1 MRLFVAIALPEDLRA
16 RLTGL
21 QQGVPAARWA
31 DPDNLHL
38 TLRFIG
44 EADGAQAQD
53 LDAALTQ
60 VRAARFDVTL
70 AGVDRFGQGRKSRA
84 LWVGVEPAP
93 ELDRLRRKVEQ
104 AVQAAGF
111 APEGRKFKPHVTLAR
126 FKGDPGH
133 RLDDHLAHH
142 TAFRAECFEVREF
155 VLYSS
160 LLAQAGAIH
169 TPEVVYPLSPPT
181 RELVENA
188 TNTRKLKN

>member
-16 RLTGL
+16 RLSRM
-21 QQGVPAARWA
+21 QQGVPAARWV

-44 EADGAQAQD
+44 EADGIEAQD

-60 VRAARFDVTL
+60 VRAARFAMTL
-70 AGVDRFGQGRKSRA
+70 AGIDRFGQGRKSRA
-84 LWVGVEPAP
+84 LWVGVAPVP

-111 APEGRKFKPHVTLAR
+111 APERRKFKPHITLAR
-126 FKGDPGH
+126 LKGDPGYPLH
-133 RLDDHLAHH
+133 DHLAYHA
-142 TAFRAECFEVREF
+142 AFRAESFEVGAF

-160 LLAQAGAIH
+160 LLARAGAIY
-169 TPEVVYPLSPPT
+169 TPERVYPLSPGSEGAPAKE
-181 RELVENA
+181 RA
-188 TNTRKLKN
+188 

>member
-1 MRLFVAIALPEDLRA
+1 MRLFVAIALPEDLRE

-21 QQGVPAARWA
+21 QQGVPAARWV

-44 EADGAQAQD
+44 EADSVQAHD

-60 VRAARFDVTL
+60 LRAARFAVTL
-70 AGVDRFGQGRKSRA
+70 AGVNCFGQGRKSRA

-93 ELDRLRRKVEQ
+93 ELGRLQRKVEQ
-104 AVQAAGF
+104 AALAAGF
-111 APEGRKFKPHVTLAR
+111 APEGRKYKAHVTLAR

-133 RLDDHLAHH
+133 RLHDYLAYHARFH
-142 TAFRAECFEVREF
+142 GEAFEAREF

-160 LLAQAGAIH
+160 ILSQGGAIY
-169 TPEVVYPLSPPT
+169 TPVIAYSLAD
-181 RELVENA
+181 RIQY
-188 TNTRKLKN
+188 

>member
-1 MRLFVAIALPEDLRA
+1 MRLFVAIALPENLRA
-16 RLTGL
+16 RLARL

-44 EADGAQAQD
+44 EADGAQAHD

-60 VRAARFDVTL
+60 VRAARFELTL

-84 LWVGVEPAP
+84 LWVGVEPVP
-93 ELDRLRRKVEQ
+93 ELDHLRRKVEQ
-104 AVQAAGF
+104 AVRAAGF
-111 APEGRKFKPHVTLAR
+111 APEGRKFTPHVTLAR

-133 RLDDHLAHH
+133 RLHDYLAHH
-142 TAFRAECFEVREF
+142 AGFRAERFEAREF

-169 TPEVVYPLSPPT
+169 TPEAAYPLW
-181 RELVENA
+181 
-188 TNTRKLKN
+188 

>member
-1 MRLFVAIALPEDLRA
+1 MRLFVAIALPADLRA
-16 RLTGL
+16 RLTRL
-21 QQGVPAARWA
+21 QQGVPAARWV

-44 EADGAQAQD
+44 EADGAQAHD

-60 VRAARFDVTL
+60 VRAERFDVTL
-70 AGVDRFGQGRKSRA
+70 AGIGRFGQGRKARA
-84 LWVGVEPAP
+84 LWVGVKPVP
-93 ELDRLRRKVEQ
+93 ELDRLRRKVEH

-133 RLDDHLAHH
+133 RLDDYLAHH
-142 TAFRAECFEVREF
+142 ATFRAESFEAREF
-155 VLYSS
+155 VLYAS

-169 TPEVVYPLSPPT
+169 TPEAAYPL
-181 RELVENA
+181 A
-188 TNTRKLKN
+188 

>member
-16 RLTGL
+16 RLSEL
-21 QQGVPAARWA
+21 QQGVPAARWV

-44 EADGAQAQD
+44 EADGVQAHD

-60 VRAARFDVTL
+60 VRAERFNVTL
-70 AGVDRFGQGRKSRA
+70 TGVDCFGRGRKSRA
-84 LWVGVEPAP
+84 LWTGVALCP
-93 ELDRLRRKVEQ
+93 ELDRLRRNVEQ

-126 FKGDPGH
+126 FKGDPGY
-133 RLDDHLAHH
+133 RLHDFLARH
-142 TAFRAECFEVREF
+142 TPFRAEPFTAQAF

-160 LLAQAGAIH
+160 LLAQTGAIY
-169 TPEVVYPLSPPT
+169 TPEVAYPLAPSSEAPF
-181 RELVENA
+181 
-188 TNTRKLKN
+188 

>member
-16 RLTGL
+16 RLSEL
-21 QQGVPAARWA
+21 QQGVPAARWV

-44 EADGAQAQD
+44 EADGVQAHD

-60 VRAARFDVTL
+60 VRAERLEITL
-70 AGVDRFGQGRKSRA
+70 TGLDRFGQGRKSRA
-84 LWVGVEPAP
+84 VWAGVAPCP

-104 AVQAAGF
+104 AAQAAGF

-133 RLDDHLAHH
+133 RLHDFLARHA
-142 TAFRAECFEVREF
+142 AFRAAPFTAHEF

-160 LLAQAGAIH
+160 LLAQTGAIY
-169 TPEVVYPLSPPT
+169 TPEAAYPLAPGG
-181 RELVENA
+181 EA
-188 TNTRKLKN
+188 AF

>member
-16 RLTGL
+16 RLTKL
-21 QQGVPAARWA
+21 QQGVPAARWV

-44 EADGAQAQD
+44 EADGGRARD
-53 LDAALTQ
+53 LDAALAQ

-70 AGVDRFGQGRKSRA
+70 AGVDRFGQGRTSRA
-84 LWVGVEPAP
+84 LWVGVEPVP
-93 ELDRLRRKVEQ
+93 ELDRLQRKVEQ
-104 AVQAAGF
+104 AVRAAGF

-133 RLDDHLAHH
+133 RLYDHLAHH
-142 TAFRAECFEVREF
+142 AAFRAESFEVREF

-160 LLAQAGAIH
+160 LLTPAGAIY
-169 TPEVVYPLSPPT
+169 TPEAAYPLFEASRPG
-181 RELVENA
+181 A
-188 TNTRKLKN
+188 T

>member
-16 RLTGL
+16 RLTRL
-21 QQGVPAARWA
+21 QQGVPAARWV

-44 EADGAQAQD
+44 EADGGQAHD
-53 LDAALTQ
+53 VDAALTQ
-60 VRAARFDVTL
+60 VRAVRFELTL
-70 AGVDRFGQGRKSRA
+70 AGVGCFGQGRKARA
-84 LWVGVEPAP
+84 LWAGVAPTP
-93 ELDRLRRKVEQ
+93 ELDRLQSRVEQ

-133 RLDDHLAHH
+133 RLDDYLAHH
-142 TAFRAECFEVREF
+142 AAVRAESFEAREF

-169 TPEVVYPLSPPT
+169 TSEAVYPLS
-181 RELVENA
+181 
-188 TNTRKLKN
+188 